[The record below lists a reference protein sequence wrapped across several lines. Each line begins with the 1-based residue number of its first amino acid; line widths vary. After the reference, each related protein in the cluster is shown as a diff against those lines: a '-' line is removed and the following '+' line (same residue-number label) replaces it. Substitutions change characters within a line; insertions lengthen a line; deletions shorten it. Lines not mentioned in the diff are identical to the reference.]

1 MNDEIKVGSYI
12 RTCAGIITKAVEIDG
27 DIVYTKTEES
37 DNSSLGYAKRN
48 ITKHSPNIL
57 KVLENGDACSILAQD
72 NLEYKFLKPISL
84 EKDCPFFDHS
94 GIKIGDIRVKVI
106 DNAEKDI
113 LGNNPLVSMKRIK
126 KNIEAKKEFYFL
138 HYQAKE
144 QGKVKKLGEKK

>member
-1 MNDEIKVGSYI
+1 MKERFEIFETANLRLVDVRKYNG
-12 RTCAGIITKAVEIDG
+12 VEDG
-27 DIVYTKTEES
+27 YQSWTF
-37 DNSSLGYAKRN
+37 LGYDVV
-48 ITKHSPNIL
+48 
-57 KVLENGDACSILAQD
+57 KVLENGEACSILAQD

-126 KNIEAKKEFYFL
+126 KNIEAKKEFYFFSPNFL
-138 HYQAKE
+138 T
-144 QGKVKKLGEKK
+144 LPCSFT